1 LPAASRITAV
11 SCPFIEFNTANHQ
24 INTHYAGNC
33 HKAVCNAKSLSV
45 SNSCGLFRFLAE
57 TPVMTESPPDLVFDL
72 DGTLIDSA
80 PDLHAA
86 LNRLMK
92 TESRRMLDLSEV
104 IPMVGD
110 GVPMLVRRALEATG
124 GIPENYDEILKRYH
138 AIYGSA
144 VADLTKAYPGVAETL
159 ETLSRAG
166 HRMGICTN
174 KPEAATH
181 AVLQALDLA
190 RFFSAVAGGDS
201 LPVRK
206 PDAGHLLGTLAM
218 LGSTPERAV
227 MIGDSH
233 NDIQVAINAAVR
245 SIAVSYG
252 YRRHPVEELGA
263 DMIVDK
269 FVDIPGALTRLNGAP

>member
-1 LPAASRITAV
+1 MTD
-11 SCPFIEFNTANHQ
+11 
-24 INTHYAGNC
+24 
-33 HKAVCNAKSLSV
+33 SL
-45 SNSCGLFRFLAE
+45 
-57 TPVMTESPPDLVFDL
+57 PDLVFDL

-86 LNRLMK
+86 LNRLLE
-92 TESRRMLDLSEV
+92 TLDRRILVLSEV
-104 IPMVGD
+104 IPMIGD

-124 GIPENYDEILKRYH
+124 GVSGDYDDILKRYH
-138 AIYGSA
+138 GIYGSA
-144 VADLTKAYPGVAETL
+144 VADLTTIYPGVEETL
-159 ETLSRAG
+159 GALHGAG

-181 AVLQALDLA
+181 AVLKALNLA
-190 RFFSAVAGGDS
+190 QYFTAVAGGDS

-206 PDAGHLLGTLAM
+206 PDAGHLLGALDM
-218 LGSTPERAV
+218 LGGAPDRAI

-233 NDIQVAINAAVR
+233 NDIQVAINAHVR

-263 DMIVDK
+263 DIIVDN
-269 FVDIPGALTRLNGAP
+269 FADIPEALARLNGVG